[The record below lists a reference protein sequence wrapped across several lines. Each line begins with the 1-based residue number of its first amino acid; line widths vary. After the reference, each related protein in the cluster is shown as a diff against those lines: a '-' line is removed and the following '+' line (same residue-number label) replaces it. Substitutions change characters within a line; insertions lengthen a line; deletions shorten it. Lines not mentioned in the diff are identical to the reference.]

1 MAIRYGF
8 LPRREKQLESLD
20 PEPFLYPST
29 HPCLAE
35 AMHRSY
41 SSDVWNEERVSEL
54 KRRAAQGKS
63 ACRFREADLWP
74 VLVKE
79 GIRPDCPC
87 FEDRVLSFAKS
98 SGGPG
103 MINFVL
109 SHFDELKAIGH
120 KLWRLE
126 DCDQR
131 IREAQKTRVQVLEEA
146 AQKPCVCS
154 GRWSAAAQELLMQN
168 GIDAGRLGQAIF
180 NALKFG
186 RASCLLCKQVYWPSV
201 PFHVFDELIETPCWD
216 LCCTRGL

>member
-41 SSDVWNEERVSEL
+41 SSDVWDEERVSEL
-54 KRRAAQGKS
+54 RRRAAQGKS

-120 KLWRLE
+120 KIWRLE

-154 GRWSAAAQELLMQN
+154 GRWSAAAQGVAHAKRDRIWTAGSSHFQCAEVRTSLLSAMQ
-168 GIDAGRLGQAIF
+168 A
-180 NALKFG
+180 
-186 RASCLLCKQVYWPSV
+186 QVYWPSV
-201 PFHVFDELIETPCWD
+201 PFHVFDEFVETPCWD
-216 LCCTRGL
+216 LCCTRG

>member
-41 SSDVWNEERVSEL
+41 SSDVWDEERVSEL
-54 KRRAAQGKS
+54 KRRAAEGKS

-109 SHFDELKAIGH
+109 SHFDELKNPSSSENKSAGA
-120 KLWRLE
+120 R
-126 DCDQR
+126 R
-131 IREAQKTRVQVLEEA
+131 SGSEAMCVRRPMERGSARVAHANRDRSWTAGSSHFQCAEVRTSLLSA
-146 AQKPCVCS
+146 MQASLLPQCS
-154 GRWSAAAQELLMQN
+154 
-168 GIDAGRLGQAIF
+168 F
-180 NALKFG
+180 
-186 RASCLLCKQVYWPSV
+186 
-201 PFHVFDELIETPCWD
+201 PFV
-216 LCCTRGL
+216 